1 MFVLSGGQMK
11 MNSLDHKSLA
21 ERAANDKK
29 SSASAFP
36 LESKKKVSRAFL
48 LLSFSKVKEDYN
60 YYEEKKNKSYHQNLW
75 PIVSKLE
82 RTSGSIHTSERR
94 IPRTIFFLGHRCWRS
109 SWCWQ
114 ALSLGLQNYRAKS
127 ALLHSHWKDE
137 KPEVD
142 KRYMTYK
149 PPITEIVFVSKARIP
164 SYVSVYVVLTQNWLL
179 SR

>member
-1 MFVLSGGQMK
+1 ME
-11 MNSLDHKSLA
+11 MNSLGHKSLA
-21 ERAANDKK
+21 ERASNDKK

-36 LESKKKVSRAFL
+36 LESKKKKFQGPFFYFL
-48 LLSFSKVKEDYN
+48 FQRSKKTTTTRNE
-60 YYEEKKNKSYHQNLW
+60 SYHQNLW

-82 RTSGSIHTSERR
+82 RISGSIHTSERR

-142 KRYMTYK
+142 KWYMTYK